1 MKKQLIFG
9 LLFIIA
15 YTCYALCFRSEK
27 SFDSKDLAPEIKLVG
42 TNGKV
47 RKLSDLRGKL
57 VLVDF
62 WASWCGPCRKES
74 PNVVEAYQKYK
85 SQEFKNADGFEVFS
99 VSIDKDASAWKQA
112 ITEDRLS
119 WKNHVMDKDGIASA
133 HYGVSSIPSAFLI
146 EGEGHIIASGGE
158 LRVIQ
163 LHIQID
169 KQLK

>member
-9 LLFIIA
+9 LLFVAA
-15 YTCYALCFRSEK
+15 YTCYALCFGSGK
-27 SFDSKDLAPEIKLVG
+27 SFDSKDLALEIKLVG

-62 WASWCGPCRKES
+62 WASWCGPCRQES
-74 PNVVEAYQKYK
+74 PNVVEAYAKYK
-85 SQEFKNADGFEVFS
+85 SKEFKNADGFEVFS

-112 ITEDRLS
+112 IKEDRLA

-133 HYGVSSIPSAFLI
+133 NYGVSSIPSAFLI
-146 EGEGHIIASGGE
+146 DGEGHVIASGGE
-158 LRVIQ
+158 LRGIQ

>member
-9 LLFIIA
+9 FVFIVA
-15 YTCYALCFRSEK
+15 YTCYALCFGSAK

-74 PNVVEAYQKYK
+74 PNVVEAYAKYK
-85 SQEFKNADGFEVFS
+85 SKEFKNAEGFEVFS
-99 VSIDKDASAWKQA
+99 VSIDKDAAAWKQA
-112 ITEDRLS
+112 IKEDRLS

-133 HYGVSSIPSAFLI
+133 NYGVSSIPSAFLI
-146 EGEGHIIASGGE
+146 DGEGHVIASGGE
-158 LRVIQ
+158 LRGIQ